1 MAATVKHFGAYG
13 AVQAGRE
20 YNTTDM
26 SEEQLRNV
34 YLPPYKAAVDAGAA
48 TVMSAFT
55 SLNGVPATANP
66 YLLTTILRNE
76 WKFGGTVVSDY
87 QAVQELEAFGYA
99 TSGAQA
105 AQLAITAGV
114 TIEMGVQVPSQYSTY
129 TLYLADLVNSGKV
142 SMATINND
150 VRHVLTLKYLAGLFA
165 HPLTDPNRVK
175 TAELTPANLA
185 AARTMAG
192 RSMVLLN
199 NNNHAL
205 PLNTSVPSVAVVGPL
220 ADDPSDQLG
229 PDVPIGY
236 SASDLTSV
244 VSVLNG
250 IKAAVPHATVTYAQG
265 CDATCTSASGF
276 DAAVSAAKAAAVTVV
291 VAGEPASYSGEASS
305 RSDISLPGQQTALI
319 QAIAATG
326 KPYVVVLMNG
336 RPLTLGWV
344 ADNAPA
350 LLEAWFPG
358 TEGGNAVA
366 DVLFGKVDPGGKLPM
381 SFPRNVGQIP
391 ISYNEL
397 PTGRPADPNNKYTS
411 KYLDV
416 PNTPQYPF
424 GYGLSYTTFS
434 LSNLHLSAGS
444 ISTSGSLTVSADL
457 TNSGTVAGDDVVQLY
472 IHQDGT
478 TILQPVRRLDGFQ
491 RVTLAP
497 GQTKTITL
505 TLGPGDLGFYTNTP
519 GQFVVEPGTVDVY
532 VGDSSVG
539 GLQGQFTVTG

>member
-1 MAATVKHFGAYG
+1 
-13 AVQAGRE
+13 
-20 YNTTDM
+20 
-26 SEEQLRNV
+26 
-34 YLPPYKAAVDAGAA
+34 
-48 TVMSAFT
+48 
-55 SLNGVPATANP
+55 
-66 YLLTTILRNE
+66 
-76 WKFGGTVVSDY
+76 
-87 QAVQELEAFGYA
+87 
-99 TSGAQA
+99 
-105 AQLAITAGV
+105 
-114 TIEMGVQVPSQYSTY
+114 MGVQVPSQYSTY
-129 TLYLADLVNSGKV
+129 TDYLAGLVNGGKV

-165 HPLTDPNRVK
+165 NPLTDPARVQ

-185 AARTMAG
+185 AARSMADE
-192 RSMVLLN
+192 SMVLLN
-199 NNNHAL
+199 NRNHAL
-205 PLNTSVPSVAVVGPL
+205 PLATSVPSIAVVGPL

-244 VSVLNG
+244 VPVLDG

-265 CDATCTSASGF
+265 CDATCTSTSGF
-276 DAAVSAAKAAAVTVV
+276 GAAVSAAQAADVTVV
-291 VAGEPASYSGEASS
+291 VVGEPSSYSGEASS

-344 ADNAPA
+344 AGNAPA
-350 LLEAWFPG
+350 LLEAWYPG

-381 SFPRNVGQIP
+381 TFPVNVGQIP

-397 PTGRPADPNNKYTS
+397 PTGRPYDPNNKYTS

-416 PNTPQYPF
+416 PNAPQYPF

-434 LSNLHLSAGS
+434 LSNLHLSAS
-444 ISTSGSLTVSADL
+444 SVSTSGTLTVSADI
-457 TNSGTVAGDDVVQLY
+457 TNTGSVAGDDVVQLY
-472 IHQDGT
+472 THEDGT
-478 TILQPVRRLDGFQ
+478 SILQPVRRLNGFQ
-491 RVTLAP
+491 RVTLAA
-497 GQTKTITL
+497 GQTKTVTF
-505 TLGPGDLGFYTNTP
+505 TLGPGNLGFYTNTP
-519 GQFVVEPGTVDVY
+519 NQFVVEPGTVNVY

-539 GLQGQFTVTG
+539 GLQSQFTVTG